1 METPYE
7 HYWRRRREEIDE
19 PTEKFRIS
27 MEAKKDEIEL
37 EVQGKCNP
45 CIDDG
50 GMFEG
55 FCAQCGVSF
64 G

>member
-1 METPYE
+1 MSIIGAGGEKKSTK
-7 HYWRRRREEIDE
+7 
-19 PTEKFRIS
+19 KFRIS